1 MRRRAGSD
9 AVRTL
14 HHVTVRGIE
23 KRRIVNEGADRKD
36 FVQRLAELAASTKT
50 AVYAWALMRSH
61 AHIPLRSSETGVAG
75 RIGYRTPSLRTSMN
89 PIVA

>member
-50 AVYAWALMRSH
+50 AVYA
-61 AHIPLRSSETGVAG
+61 
-75 RIGYRTPSLRTSMN
+75 
-89 PIVA
+89 